1 MARRAAAAEG
11 GPGPPGEMGVVGT
24 VMETTSVITKV
35 IGAERGE
42 SPEGVVRV
50 ALERQPE
57 GELLLQLSEEAAT
70 QLLAHLLRILPKR
83 GWRT

>member
-1 MARRAAAAEG
+1 
-11 GPGPPGEMGVVGT
+11 
-24 VMETTSVITKV
+24 METTSVITRV
-35 IGAERGE
+35 IGAERGG

-57 GELLLQLSEEAAT
+57 GQLLLQLSEEAAT

-83 GWRT
+83 AWRT

>member
-1 MARRAAAAEG
+1 
-11 GPGPPGEMGVVGT
+11 
-24 VMETTSVITKV
+24 METTAVITKV
-35 IGAERGE
+35 IGAERGGN
-42 SPEGVVRV
+42 PEGVVRV
-50 ALERQPE
+50 ALDRQQE

>member
-1 MARRAAAAEG
+1 
-11 GPGPPGEMGVVGT
+11 
-24 VMETTSVITKV
+24 METTSVIIRV

>member
-1 MARRAAAAEG
+1 
-11 GPGPPGEMGVVGT
+11 
-24 VMETTSVITKV
+24 METTSVITKV

-42 SPEGVVRV
+42 SPAGVVRV
-50 ALERQPE
+50 ALARQQE

-83 GWRT
+83 GWRQ